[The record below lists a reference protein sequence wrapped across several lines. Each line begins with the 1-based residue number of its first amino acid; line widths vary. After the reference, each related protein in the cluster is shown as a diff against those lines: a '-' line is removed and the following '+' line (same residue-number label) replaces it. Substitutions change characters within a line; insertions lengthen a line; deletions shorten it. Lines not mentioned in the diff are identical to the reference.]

1 MDIWFFFLFIFVS
14 SLSLRKVIDY
24 FPVERTSQRTLPAI
38 GGFNEYAGIYV
49 YISDIFLTL
58 AILCWVVSIIY
69 TNYRKQSSGKLW
81 ITHPIHTLYTSL
93 KNNVPRLPR
102 GKSFYSAKYANVPRG
117 TLLGNKTDV
126 KQFFLR
132 GGTLFIA
139 PMFLVIW
146 SFISISW
153 AKNESI
159 ALFRSF
165 KLLEFYLLYLFVA
178 SRLIPLFH
186 VEQSEATQT
195 KIAAIY
201 PNQLRDK
208 TEEKN
213 VPRGTF
219 SIFLLSMVFLGLFQS
234 FIAIWQFI
242 SQYSVG
248 LFWLK
253 ESLISPD
260 IPGVAKI
267 ILNGHKIIRAY
278 GLFPHPNILGGFLLF
293 STIAT
298 LLYKNCSTWNI
309 NAPLSSIRK
318 RIGDEVIVPRGTIN
332 PSSNSPSNYFWL
344 EKLLRRKPW
353 FIDIAISIQLF
364 ALISTFSKSAILGL
378 IIALTYLHVPRG
390 TIHKY
395 PSGTQNHSPFS
406 KKVVLILGIL
416 VLSLYLAKPDL
427 NILLAKSLKE
437 RIFYLNVSPAIVA
450 TQHIAGARGTI
461 EDAQKLLFG
470 VGAGQFVLNIPNYT
484 SQVVEQWQFQPVHN
498 VFLLIWS
505 ELGLIGLVLFL
516 WFLWTIFSKSILE
529 NKYDVSSNVVTLHYF
544 KAILLGFIFIML
556 FDHYSWDIQQGSLLL
571 WMTLGIIAGVKRKC

>member
-219 SIFLLSMVFLGLFQS
+219 SIFLLSMVF
-234 FIAIWQFI
+234 
-242 SQYSVG
+242 
-248 LFWLK
+248 
-253 ESLISPD
+253 
-260 IPGVAKI
+260 
-267 ILNGHKIIRAY
+267 
-278 GLFPHPNILGGFLLF
+278 F
-293 STIAT
+293 S
-298 LLYKNCSTWNI
+298 
-309 NAPLSSIRK
+309 
-318 RIGDEVIVPRGTIN
+318 
-332 PSSNSPSNYFWL
+332 YFSHL
-344 EKLLRRKPW
+344 
-353 FIDIAISIQLF
+353 
-364 ALISTFSKSAILGL
+364 
-378 IIALTYLHVPRG
+378 
-390 TIHKY
+390 
-395 PSGTQNHSPFS
+395 
-406 KKVVLILGIL
+406 
-416 VLSLYLAKPDL
+416 
-427 NILLAKSLKE
+427 
-437 RIFYLNVSPAIVA
+437 
-450 TQHIAGARGTI
+450 
-461 EDAQKLLFG
+461 LLFG
-470 VGAGQFVLNIPNYT
+470 SLSLNIP
-484 SQVVEQWQFQPVHN
+484 
-498 VFLLIWS
+498 
-505 ELGLIGLVLFL
+505 LV
-516 WFLWTIFSKSILE
+516 
-529 NKYDVSSNVVTLHYF
+529 YF
-544 KAILLGFIFIML
+544 G
-556 FDHYSWDIQQGSLLL
+556 
-571 WMTLGIIAGVKRKC
+571 